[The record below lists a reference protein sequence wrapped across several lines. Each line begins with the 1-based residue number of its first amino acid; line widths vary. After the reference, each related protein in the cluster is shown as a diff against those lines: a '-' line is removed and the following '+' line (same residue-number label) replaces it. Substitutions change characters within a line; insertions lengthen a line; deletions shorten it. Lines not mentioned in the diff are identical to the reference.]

1 MAGGKETPRQ
11 KMIGMMYLVL
21 TALLALNVSKQV
33 LDAFVAIEL
42 NIQKGTITQLDR
54 GTAAVDD
61 LNEALTD
68 CPKDKEGFAKGAK
81 IKRFLEIINKV
92 DKETGQIIH
101 EIDELKFL
109 ILKEVGEDITL
120 FKGDI
125 KSEEAKDAIVWKEW
139 DKNDPL
145 RPARLNLS
153 AVQSKDNFD
162 VPQYQLIGKNAEEIP
177 KDSKGMKFWNNFK
190 KYRNTLVDLTGTYK
204 EGKAQYKVKSSNIKE
219 YTDFADLEKKI
230 VKMLKSNKINKE
242 DVDPLAA
249 IYQEL
254 TKDEYNI
261 LTKEDRENKVKKE
274 HWLGRTFAHAPLV
287 GALASLSSLQNEIM
301 SARAKSVL
309 LLKGHITTGQYSF
322 NKILGMAYPET
333 AVLSPGDEFEV
344 SVFMAAFDSD
354 KQPVVKP
361 GQGTI
366 SEVRDG
372 MAKLKMRAA
381 GGGEMKISG
390 MVGIA
395 DKSGEVRYMP
405 YETKVQ
411 VATKAGSIS
420 LPELSV
426 LYTNWDNKVV
436 PVTSGMVSSDI
447 NVNGG
452 SKIKKSWSA
461 DGNKYDG
468 YYVKV
473 NPGTR
478 QVIIR
483 LSGKDRTGKSV
494 DFGSYKYKVKPFP
507 TPVVVGGTI
516 SKGSGT
522 KVIVSL
528 GLDSPFTGVNFTVT
542 GGEITVGDVVTSFS
556 GDRVPA
562 SAVAK
567 AKIGRKVS
575 IDVFYNRNGIK
586 GAPIS
591 SSLKVT
597 Q

>member
-42 NIQKGTITQLDR
+42 NIQKCTITQLDR
-54 GTAAVDD
+54 GNTAVTE
-61 LNEALTD
+61 LKGALTE
-68 CPKDKEGFAKGAK
+68 CPKDESGLAKGAK

-92 DKETGQIIH
+92 DNETGKIIH
-101 EIDELKFL
+101 EIDDLKFL
-109 ILKEVGEDITL
+109 ILKEVGEDITP
-120 FKGDI
+120 FKGDL

-139 DKNDPL
+139 SKNDPL

-162 VPQYQLIGKNAEEIP
+162 VPQFQLIGSEAENIP
-177 KDSKGMKFWNNFK
+177 AGSRGMKFWNNFK
-190 KYRNTLVDLTGTYK
+190 KYRNKLVELTGTYQ
-204 EGKAQYKVKSSNIKE
+204 EGKAKYSVKPEDIKE
-219 YTDFADLEKKI
+219 YADFADLEKKI

-242 DVDPLAA
+242 DVDPLTG

-261 LTKEDRENKVKKE
+261 LTKEDIKNDVKKE

-309 LLKGHITTGQYSF
+309 MLKGKISTGQYSF

-333 AVLSPGDEFEV
+333 AVLSPGDEFQV

-354 KQPVVKP
+354 KQPLVKP

-366 SEVRDG
+366 SEIKDG
-372 MAKLKMRAA
+372 MAVLKLRAS

-390 MVGIA
+390 QVGIA
-395 DKSGEVRYMP
+395 DKNGNISWKT

-411 VATKAGSIS
+411 VANKGGAIEM
-420 LPELSV
+420 PELAILYRGYNNKLIPSASGYASTSITASGCSSTQTTINGRKGYLVKPGQATKSV
-426 LYTNWDNKVV
+426 TIV
-436 PVTSGMVSSDI
+436 
-447 NVNGG
+447 
-452 SKIKKSWSA
+452 
-461 DGNKYDG
+461 
-468 YYVKV
+468 
-473 NPGTR
+473 
-478 QVIIR
+478 
-483 LSGKDRTGKSV
+483 LSGKDAKQKTVRI
-494 DFGSYKYKVKPFP
+494 GSYQYTVKNLPRP
-507 TPVVVGGTI
+507 SVNVSSI
-516 SKGSGT
+516 SKGGGRVTVGLEGAIINATYTYNRISVGEDFSGPGNIVPAAALAKIRVGK
-522 KVIVSL
+522 KVGVMLNITNSL
-528 GLDSPFTGVNFTVT
+528 TGMRDDIPGFLTVT
-542 GGEITVGDVVTSFS
+542 
-556 GDRVPA
+556 
-562 SAVAK
+562 
-567 AKIGRKVS
+567 
-575 IDVFYNRNGIK
+575 
-586 GAPIS
+586 
-591 SSLKVT
+591 

>member
-54 GTAAVDD
+54 GTTAVSD

-92 DKETGQIIH
+92 DIETAQIIH
-101 EIDELKFL
+101 EIDDLKFL
-109 ILKEVGEDITL
+109 ILKEVGEDITP

-153 AVQSKDNFD
+153 AVKSKDNFD

-190 KYRNTLVDLTGTYK
+190 KYRNKLVDLTGTYK

-242 DVDPLAA
+242 DVDPLTG

-261 LTKEDRENKVKKE
+261 LTKEDIEDGVKKE

-309 LLKGHITTGQYSF
+309 LLKGKITTGQYSF

-411 VATKAGSIS
+411 VATKAGSVALPEVSVMYMNWQNKVSVAASGVVSTDIS
-420 LPELSV
+420 LSS
-426 LYTNWDNKVV
+426 NARKVGKTKYDSRDCFL
-436 PVTSGMVSSDI
+436 VTVSSGREVT
-447 NVNGG
+447 VN
-452 SKIKKSWSA
+452 
-461 DGNKYDG
+461 
-468 YYVKV
+468 
-473 NPGTR
+473 
-478 QVIIR
+478 
-483 LSGKDRTGKSV
+483 LSGKDSKGKSV
-494 DFGSYKYKVKPFP
+494 PFGRFVFPVKQFP
-507 TPVVVGGTI
+507 KPKITTASI
-516 SKGSGT
+516 SKARGGFIAAGFGDEYNFKGISYSVISGEFGGQ
-522 KVIVSL
+522 K
-528 GLDSPFTGVNFTVT
+528 FTGSQIPAGLTSKYRS
-542 GGEITVGDVVTSFS
+542 GETVGIYANVRRADGLTTQIM
-556 GDRVPA
+556 G
-562 SAVAK
+562 AVQ
-567 AKIGRKVS
+567 
-575 IDVFYNRNGIK
+575 IK
-586 GAPIS
+586 
-591 SSLKVT
+591 
-597 Q
+597 

>member
-54 GTAAVDD
+54 GTTAVSD

-109 ILKEVGEDITL
+109 ILKEVGEDITP

-162 VPQYQLIGKNAEEIP
+162 VPQFQLIGKNAEEIP
-177 KDSKGMKFWNNFK
+177 EDSKGMKFWNNFK

-242 DVDPLAA
+242 DVDPLTG

-261 LTKEDRENKVKKE
+261 LTKKDIEDGVKKE

-309 LLKGHITTGQYSF
+309 LLKGKITTGQYSF

-411 VATKAGSIS
+411 VATKAGSVALPEVSVMYLNWQNKVSVAASGVVSTDIS
-420 LPELSV
+420 LSG
-426 LYTNWDNKVV
+426 NARKVGKTKYDSRDCFLV
-436 PVTSGMVSSDI
+436 SVSSGRE
-447 NVNGG
+447 VTV
-452 SKIKKSWSA
+452 S
-461 DGNKYDG
+461 
-468 YYVKV
+468 
-473 NPGTR
+473 
-478 QVIIR
+478 
-483 LSGKDRTGKSV
+483 LSGKDSKGKPVS
-494 DFGSYKYKVKPFP
+494 FGRFVFPVKPFP
-507 TPVVVGGTI
+507 KPKITTASI
-516 SKGSGT
+516 SKARGGFIAAGFGDEYNFKGISYSVISGEFGGQ
-522 KVIVSL
+522 K
-528 GLDSPFTGVNFTVT
+528 FTGSQIPAGLTSKYRS
-542 GGEITVGDVVTSFS
+542 GETVGIYANVRRADGLTTQIM
-556 GDRVPA
+556 G
-562 SAVAK
+562 AVQ
-567 AKIGRKVS
+567 
-575 IDVFYNRNGIK
+575 IK
-586 GAPIS
+586 
-591 SSLKVT
+591 
-597 Q
+597 